1 MAQVAFIG
9 LGVMGYPMAGHLKN
23 RGGHEVTVYNRT
35 AAKAEKWAAEY
46 GGATAPTPA
55 EAASGKDFVFSCVG
69 NDDDLRSVT
78 LGPDGAFQTMKA
90 GSIFIDNTTASAEI
104 ARELAAEAE
113 KRGFGFIDAPVSGGQ
128 AGAENGVLSVM
139 CGGDPATFE
148 RAKPVI
154 EAFGRTIGLMGPA
167 GAGQLTKMVNQIC
180 IAGLVQGLAEGIH
193 FAKKAGLNIEKVR
206 LDAQGP
212 GHLPRR
218 GQPQRRQTAGD
229 GLGRPV
235 LQRSPGYGWTALGH
249 VLAARA
255 SRKIGERRKA
265 LANLRFA
272 PVTKQSWPDFE
283 TLFED
288 SGGPKY
294 CWCMAWRDMPNRQ
307 SATNAERKQAM
318 KSFVETG
325 TPVGILAYLDGKPV
339 AWCSIA
345 PRESLRRL
353 APWQDDAERNVWAIV
368 CFFIKRT
375 HRRQGIASALLD
387 AALEYAFAEGA
398 TAVEAS
404 PVEPDSPSYRFM
416 GCREMYLRRGF
427 RELGMAGSRR
437 HVMRLDRA

>member
-1 MAQVAFIG
+1 M
-9 LGVMGYPMAGHLKN
+9 
-23 RGGHEVTVYNRT
+23 
-35 AAKAEKWAAEY
+35 
-46 GGATAPTPA
+46 
-55 EAASGKDFVFSCVG
+55 
-69 NDDDLRSVT
+69 
-78 LGPDGAFQTMKA
+78 
-90 GSIFIDNTTASAEI
+90 
-104 ARELAAEAE
+104 
-113 KRGFGFIDAPVSGGQ
+113 
-128 AGAENGVLSVM
+128 
-139 CGGDPATFE
+139 
-148 RAKPVI
+148 
-154 EAFGRTIGLMGPA
+154 
-167 GAGQLTKMVNQIC
+167 
-180 IAGLVQGLAEGIH
+180 
-193 FAKKAGLNIEKVR
+193 
-206 LDAQGP
+206 
-212 GHLPRR
+212 
-218 GQPQRRQTAGD
+218 
-229 GLGRPV
+229 
-235 LQRSPGYGWTALGH
+235 
-249 VLAARA
+249 
-255 SRKIGERRKA
+255 
-265 LANLRFA
+265 ANLRFA

-283 TLFED
+283 ALFED

-307 SATNAERKQAM
+307 SATNTERKQAM

-398 TAVEAS
+398 SAVEAS

-416 GCREMYLRRGF
+416 GFREMYLRRGF